1 MADENN
7 EKTKSKKWLMALF
20 LFGVVIFMYVSV
32 MYKIKYYG
40 P

>member
-7 EKTKSKKWLMALF
+7 NKPKKWKMGLF
-20 LFGVVIFMYVSV
+20 LVGVVIFMYLSV